1 VSGLSNVKAV
11 CYSTY
16 KKKKQCA
23 ILMGS
28 IFNISSLFHVLTG
41 KMVSFLMIMPFLV
54 SLNYT
59 GSIQDMQ
66 KRKREKNLTFSSWV
80 GYSQIS
86 TQLSRNTYM
95 IYLFCICNSCV
106 FEQSAP

>member
-1 VSGLSNVKAV
+1 VLFYLS
-11 CYSTY
+11 

-41 KMVSFLMIMPFLV
+41 KMVSFLMIMPLLV

-66 KRKREKNLTFSSWV
+66 KRKREKNITFSSWV

-86 TQLSRNTYM
+86 TQLSRNTY
-95 IYLFCICNSCV
+95 ICFAFVIHVSLNNQHLSCV
-106 FEQSAP
+106 FFNSFLS